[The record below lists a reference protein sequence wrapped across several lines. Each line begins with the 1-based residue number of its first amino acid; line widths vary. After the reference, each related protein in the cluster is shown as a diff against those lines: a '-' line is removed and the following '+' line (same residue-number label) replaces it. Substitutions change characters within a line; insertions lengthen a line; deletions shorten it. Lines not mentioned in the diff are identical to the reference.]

1 MHDVPTGMAPVPRMP
16 TGLKAGYGAGQIAGQ
31 LFRDAP
37 SLLLLFYLT
46 SIVGMPPAVAGSAIF
61 VPKVFFGALSD
72 LGIGILSDRLVDRIP
87 RRRWLL
93 IGAVLAPLA
102 MVATFAVP
110 DAPLWVQVGYVAV
123 AFSAYM
129 IAFSTFSVP
138 YLAQFA
144 EMTDD
149 PDERT
154 VLMAWKHGMTGVG
167 VLLGAALTP
176 VLIHLL
182 GGGRSAYLIA
192 ATVLGLLCAAT
203 LLIAWTAAGRIRIV
217 PRVGRKLTLRAL
229 LGVLR
234 YRPFVVLCASAVAM
248 TVAAGMSYA
257 SFAFFVTYN
266 MARTDAFVQIGII
279 STIMA
284 IVVMIG
290 SPVWVYVAGRTGK
303 KNAYLIAA
311 IGHALTML
319 CWSLSADAPIGLIY
333 LFGACVGFFNTG
345 WGLIVLSLLADT
357 IAASRTERGDD
368 RAGSFSAV
376 WTIIEKSGIAL
387 GGTLIAGF
395 VLSAARFSAA
405 VARQGGVQPA
415 TALTGI
421 AFAYG
426 VLPGILKLI
435 AAAIVWRF
443 VPADRVK
450 ASLTTERVHA
460 A

>member
-1 MHDVPTGMAPVPRMP
+1 MHDRPAHALSSAAVPTAV
-16 TGLKAGYGAGQIAGQ
+16 KAGYGAGQIAGQ

-46 SIVGMPPAVAGSAIF
+46 SIVGMPPAIAGAAIF
-61 VPKVFFGALSD
+61 IPKVFFGAVSD
-72 LGIGILSDRLVDRIP
+72 LGIGILSDRLVDRVP

-93 IGAVLAPLA
+93 IGAVMAPFA

-110 DAPLWVQVGYVAV
+110 DAALWIQVAYVAL
-123 AFSAYM
+123 AFSVYM

-149 PDERT
+149 PGERT

-182 GGGRSAYLIA
+182 GGGRAAYLIA
-192 ATVLGLLCAAT
+192 ATVLGLLCAVT
-203 LLIAWTAAGRIRIV
+203 LLLAWAAAGRIRVV
-217 PRVGRKLTLRAL
+217 PSVRRVLTVRAL
-229 LGVLR
+229 LGVLT

-284 IVVMIG
+284 VVVMTG
-290 SPVWVYVAGRTGK
+290 SPLWVYVARRIGK
-303 KNAYLIAA
+303 KNAYVAA
-311 IGHALTML
+311 AVGHALTML
-319 CWSLSADAPIGLIY
+319 LWSLSADAPIGLVY
-333 LFGACVGFFNTG
+333 VFGAGVGFFNTG
-345 WGLIVLSLLADT
+345 WGLVVLSLLADT
-357 IAASRTERGDD
+357 IARSRAERGDD

-395 VLSAARFSAA
+395 VLSAMGFSAA

-415 TALTGI
+415 SALAGI

-435 AAAIVWRF
+435 AAMIVWRF
-443 VPADRVK
+443 VPSDEVTI
-450 ASLTTERVHA
+450 SPVRVHVHA
-460 A
+460 G

>member
-1 MHDVPTGMAPVPRMP
+1 MHDRPANTLTTAV
-16 TGLKAGYGAGQIAGQ
+16 KAGYGAGQIAGQ

-46 SIVGMPPAVAGSAIF
+46 SIIGMPPAIAGAAIF
-61 VPKVFFGALSD
+61 IPKVFFGAVSD
-72 LGIGILSDRLVDRIP
+72 LGIGILSDRLVDRVP

-93 IGAVLAPLA
+93 IGAVMAPLA

-110 DAPLWVQVGYVAV
+110 DAALWVQVGYVAL
-123 AFSAYM
+123 AFSVYM

-149 PDERT
+149 PGERT

-182 GGGRSAYLIA
+182 GGGRAAYLIA

-203 LLIAWTAAGRIRIV
+203 LLIAWAAAGRIRVV
-217 PRVGRKLTLRAL
+217 PRVKRVLTLRAL
-229 LGVLR
+229 LGVLA

-266 MARTDAFVQIGII
+266 MARSDAFVQIGII

-284 IVVMIG
+284 VVVMTG
-290 SPVWVYVAGRTGK
+290 SPLWVYVARRIGK
-303 KNAYLIAA
+303 KNAYLVAA

-319 CWSLSADAPIGLIY
+319 VWSLSADAPIGMVY
-333 LFGACVGFFNTG
+333 VFGACVGFFNTG
-345 WGLIVLSLLADT
+345 WGLVMLSLLADT
-357 IAASRTERGDD
+357 IAGSRAERGDD

-395 VLSAARFSAA
+395 VLSAAGFSAA
-405 VARQGGVQPA
+405 LAKQGGVQPA
-415 TALTGI
+415 SALTGI

-443 VPADRVK
+443 VPADLVK
-450 ASLTTERVHA
+450 AVPVKAPVHA
-460 A
+460 G